1 MTCKAS
7 PAVYVDRV
15 VLHDKPF
22 VTIQT
27 LISGLDDTLLMEE
40 HLRSFVKVV
49 CVLSVYNPDGED
61 WRSSQWITS
70 SPPNPTPA
78 DALDENIHWTYPDWH
93 SGAAVKDYVIGVTGD
108 TNKTDGDGN
117 IKHDFTIDLTDLIV
131 DPASEGLNDELYWQ
145 STGYLKYFVYIQV
158 DTQQLAEQ
166 YGITISNKY
175 NGMSGEYSS
184 GEIITGEWLYAD
196 HVDGTGREWINDY
209 RDPSSSSNGGGC
221 YK

>member
-15 VLHDKPF
+15 VLHDTPL

-27 LISGLDDTLLMEE
+27 LISGLDGTLLMEE

-49 CVLSVYNPDGED
+49 CVLSVYNPDGEE
-61 WRSSQWITS
+61 WRNQWITS
-70 SPPNPTPA
+70 SPPNPTPTN
-78 DALDENIHWTYPDWH
+78 ALDENIHWTFPDWY
-93 SGAAVKDYVIGVTGD
+93 SDAAVKDYVIGDTGD
-108 TNKTDGDGN
+108 TNKTDGN
-117 IKHDFTIDLTDLIV
+117 IKHDFTIDLTGLIV
-131 DPASEGLNDELYWQ
+131 NPNDISDDAPAFYWALAE
-145 STGYLKYFVYIQV
+145 YLKYFVYIQV

-166 YGITISNKY
+166 YGITIADEY
-175 NGMSGEYSS
+175 NGVSGEYSS

-209 RDPSSSSNGGGC
+209 RIPLGTTEDGC
-221 YK
+221 KS

>member
-1 MTCKAS
+1 MACKAS

-78 DALDENIHWTYPDWH
+78 DALDENIHWTYPDWY
-93 SGAAVKDYVIGVTGD
+93 SGAAVKDYVIGDTGD

-117 IKHDFTIDLTDLIV
+117 IKHDFTIDLTGLIV
-131 DPASEGLNDELYWQ
+131 NPNDISDDAPVWWWANAE
-145 STGYLKYFVYIQV
+145 YLKYFVYIQV

-196 HVDGTGREWINDY
+196 HVDGTERGWINDY
-209 RDPSSSSNGGGC
+209 RDPSSSSNGGC